1 MEQLR
6 RFGTRS
12 LTKVVTPVRL
22 PQRAPPR
29 LLTTAACGGL
39 GSATGSPNSKGPPSL
54 SYSYASPFG
63 PAMLVTQ
70 GHARPKPGGIAC
82 WPLLGALPHLFI
94 PPAVACY
101 CNDDFQI
108 IAS

>member
-1 MEQLR
+1 
-6 RFGTRS
+6 
-12 LTKVVTPVRL
+12 
-22 PQRAPPR
+22 
-29 LLTTAACGGL
+29 
-39 GSATGSPNSKGPPSL
+39 
-54 SYSYASPFG
+54 
-63 PAMLVTQ
+63 MLVTQ